1 MIENVIGKRFAEAL
15 ASSITDDTKVKTAL
29 ANLNAFNQAFVDEP
43 QLSRF
48 FLNPSIPL
56 ENKAALVREMCDQI
70 GVGVEVRKLMEIL
83 VQRKKMVFLK
93 NIRQYFEAV
102 VDRRLKQTR
111 VSVTSAYPLSV
122 ENIERLKTSLS
133 DALAT
138 NVLIETNVDESL
150 IGGIKLR
157 AGSIVADSSIKNSLA
172 LLKNA
177 IENEEVISEL
187 TSG

>member
-15 ASSITDDTKVKTAL
+15 SNSITDESKVRTAL
-29 ANLNAFNQAFVDEP
+29 ENLNSFDSAFSADA

-48 FLNPSIPL
+48 FLNPAIPP
-56 ENKAALVREMCDQI
+56 ENKRALVKEMCDRFS
-70 GVGVEVRKLMEIL
+70 VESEVRKLMEML
-83 VQRKKMVFLK
+83 VERKKMVFLK
-93 NIRQYFEAV
+93 NIREYFEDV
-102 VDRRLKQTR
+102 VDKRSNQAR
-111 VSVTSAYPLSV
+111 VNVTSAYPLSD
-122 ENIERLKTSLS
+122 EHIQKLKTSLG
-133 DALAT
+133 DVLQK
-138 NVLIETNVDESL
+138 NVLIETDVDESL

-177 IENEEVISEL
+177 IENEEVISES

>member
-15 ASSITDDTKVKTAL
+15 SNAITDETKVRATL
-29 ANLNAFNQAFVDEP
+29 ENLEAFDQAFTTEP
-43 QLSRF
+43 QLARF
-48 FLNPSIPL
+48 FLNPSIPP
-56 ENKAALVREMCDQI
+56 ENKIALTQEMCDRFA
-70 GVGVEVRKLMEIL
+70 VGPEVRKLMEML

-93 NIRQYFEAV
+93 NIRQYFEVV
-102 VDRRLKQTR
+102 VDKRLNQAR
-111 VSVTSAYPLSV
+111 VSVTSAYSLSD
-122 ENIERLKTSLS
+122 ENIEKLKASLS
-133 DALAT
+133 DVLGKS
-138 NVLIETNVDESL
+138 VLIESNVDESL

-177 IENEEVISEL
+177 IENEEVISEF

>member
-15 ASSITDDTKVKTAL
+15 SNSITDEGKVRSAL
-29 ANLNAFNQAFVDEP
+29 ENLNSFDSAFSTDA

-48 FLNPSIPL
+48 FLNPAIPP
-56 ENKAALVREMCDQI
+56 ENKRALATEMCDRFS
-70 GVGVEVRKLMEIL
+70 VEPEVRKLMEML
-83 VQRKKMVFLK
+83 VDRKKMVFLE
-93 NIRQYFEAV
+93 NIREYFEDV
-102 VDRRLKQTR
+102 VDKRSNRAR
-111 VSVTSAYPLSV
+111 VNVTSAYPLSD
-122 ENIERLKTSLS
+122 EQIQKLKTSLS
-133 DALAT
+133 DVLQKS
-138 NVLIETNVDESL
+138 VLIETEVDESL

-177 IENEEVISEL
+177 IENEEVVSEF